1 MANRLTR
8 KTVALPPKRE
18 RENKNLP
25 RPRHGGEGWGEG
37 GLQSRLSWSTS
48 HLIMAQQR
56 GSFMRAS
63 SRLGATLVG
72 GIAVLLWA
80 TLALFTTVAAAIPP
94 FELVG
99 LTFAVAFLL
108 FLGKWSLGRLR
119 GGAPILSHLVQPWQ
133 AWLLGVAGLFGYHA
147 LYFTAFAHAPAVDA
161 SLIAYL
167 WPLLLVLFSALLPG
181 ERLRWWHVLGGIAGF
196 AGAAVLVLQK
206 SESGIEFSAAYSV
219 GYLAALGC
227 AFTWSAYSLLSR
239 RLGKVP
245 SDAVGGFCGVT
256 AILGLIVH
264 LATEATVWPDTAG
277 WLVILA
283 LGLGPVGI
291 AFFVWDY
298 GVKRGDIQILG
309 AAAYAS
315 PLVSTLLL
323 VAFGRAEASSGLA
336 LACLLIVGGAFLAA
350 KDIFRRRPGPT

>member
-1 MANRLTR
+1 M
-8 KTVALPPKRE
+8 
-18 RENKNLP
+18 
-25 RPRHGGEGWGEG
+25 
-37 GLQSRLSWSTS
+37 TS
-48 HLIMAQQR
+48 
-56 GSFMRAS
+56 S

-80 TLALFTTVAAAIPP
+80 TLALFTTVAAEIPP
-94 FELVG
+94 FELVA

-108 FLGKWSLGRLR
+108 FLGRWSLARAR
-119 GGAPILSHLVQPWQ
+119 GGAPVISHLVQPWR
-133 AWLLGVAGLFGYHA
+133 AWLLGVAGFFGYHA

-181 ERLRWWHVLGGIAGF
+181 ERLRWWHVLGGLAGF

-206 SESGIEFSAAYSV
+206 SGDGAGFSPAYSL
-219 GYLAALGC
+219 GYLSALGC
-227 AFTWSAYSLLSR
+227 AFTWSGYSLLNR
-239 RLGKVP
+239 RLGSVP

-256 AILGLIVH
+256 AILGWVVH
-264 LATEATVWPDTAG
+264 LGIETTVWPGLSG
-277 WLVILA
+277 WLAVLA

-298 GVKRGDIQILG
+298 GVKRGDIQVLG

-323 VAFGRAEASSGLA
+323 VAFGRAEASPALA
-336 LACLLIVGGAFLAA
+336 IACLLIVGGAFLAA
-350 KDIFRRRPGPT
+350 KDIFRRRANPA

>member
-1 MANRLTR
+1 MI
-8 KTVALPPKRE
+8 P
-18 RENKNLP
+18 
-25 RPRHGGEGWGEG
+25 
-37 GLQSRLSWSTS
+37 
-48 HLIMAQQR
+48 
-56 GSFMRAS
+56 S

-72 GIAVLLWA
+72 GIAVLLWSS
-80 TLALFTTVAAAIPP
+80 LALFTTVAAQIPP
-94 FELVG
+94 FELVA
-99 LTFAVAFLL
+99 LTFTTAFLL
-108 FLGKWSLGRLR
+108 FLGKWSLGRVR
-119 GGAPILSHLVQPWQ
+119 GGAHVLSHLVQPWR
-133 AWLLGVAGLFGYHA
+133 AWLLGIVGLFGYHA

-181 ERLRWWHVLGGIAGF
+181 EHLRWWHMLGGLVGF

-206 SESGIEFSAAYSV
+206 AEGGVGFSMAYAP

-227 AFTWSAYSLLSR
+227 AFTWAGYSLLSR
-239 RLGKVP
+239 RLGHVP

-264 LATEATVWPDTAG
+264 LGVEATVWPSLTG
-277 WLVILA
+277 WLAVVA

-298 GVKRGDIQILG
+298 GVKRGDIQALG
-309 AAAYAS
+309 AAAYVS
-315 PLVSTLLL
+315 PLISTLLL
-323 VAFGRAEASSGLA
+323 IAFGRAQASPGSA

-350 KDIFRRRPGPT
+350 KDIFRRRADPA